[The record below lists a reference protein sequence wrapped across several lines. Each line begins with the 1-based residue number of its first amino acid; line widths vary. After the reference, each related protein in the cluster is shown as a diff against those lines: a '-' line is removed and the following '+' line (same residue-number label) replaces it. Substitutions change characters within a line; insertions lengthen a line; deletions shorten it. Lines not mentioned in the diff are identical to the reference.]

1 MPKLE
6 MHADLCLCSP
16 AVEPLMPQL
25 QAQGAASSKQG
36 GILSKVWKQEEH
48 RCDLRQHQAYPS
60 LLCPRFHYHMDLLHC
75 SITYIHIYEDP
86 TVSIGIFCLPK
97 GAQLPLHNHPGMT
110 VLSR

>member
-1 MPKLE
+1 MTPGSTVRPVIG
-6 MHADLCLCSP
+6 CSP
-16 AVEPLMPQL
+16 QICHDMHL
-25 QAQGAASSKQG
+25 
-36 GILSKVWKQEEH
+36 
-48 RCDLRQHQAYPS
+48 LRS
-60 LLCPRFHYHMDLLHC
+60 

>member
-1 MPKLE
+1 MTSGSQV
-6 MHADLCLCSP
+6 CQC
-16 AVEPLMPQL
+16 
-25 QAQGAASSKQG
+25 
-36 GILSKVWKQEEH
+36 
-48 RCDLRQHQAYPS
+48 
-60 LLCPRFHYHMDLLHC
+60 LLCPRLCHHVHMLRS